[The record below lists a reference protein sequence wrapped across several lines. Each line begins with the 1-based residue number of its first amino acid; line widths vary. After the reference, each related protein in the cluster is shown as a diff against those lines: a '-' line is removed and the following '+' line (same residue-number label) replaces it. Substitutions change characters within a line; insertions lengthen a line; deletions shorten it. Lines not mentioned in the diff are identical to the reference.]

1 MKTKSRITRLYLSR
15 LFLLLAFLIPGG
27 ELAAQDPVPVEESEN
42 VIVTQDPT
50 PVDENG
56 NPLVVI
62 PEEVDA
68 IQGAP
73 IEAELAIFSSDE
85 LEEFVGPIAL
95 YPDNLLAIILPASTY
110 PLQIVLAARFL
121 EALENDSS
129 LEPDET
135 WDESVIALLNY
146 PEVIQMMNENIQWTW
161 QLGEA
166 VVTQETE
173 VLTAIGAFREKAVTA
188 GNLESDEYQ
197 AVTTNDDVIEI
208 TQVEETT
215 VYVPYY
221 VPEEVIVYQ
230 PEPVYHYYPTAYPV
244 YYYPYPARYRFRSV
258 FFWGLTTAFGIGWH
272 DHHLRVYHHSYSHHP
287 YYGRHY
293 DSRHRY
299 RRSDIRVFN
308 SYYVDN
314 SYRRGRDRHR
324 DGSYWRPQRNSGAR
338 PYNRR
343 NRYNDYPA
351 RSVPAAFN
359 ANRGNVASGDYGGN
373 AANRGNG
380 ANSGIAANRGAG
392 GNRPN
397 RGNGGPNNNR
407 RAAIDPS
414 ARNGFAEL
422 NAPEANNGLGAL
434 SNDRQGNR
442 VTGNNRGSGR
452 GRSDTSAI
460 VGNNSATTAA
470 NALTAPN
477 NRPGG
482 RRQNNDR
489 RSRIDRQSGA
499 ALGSSDP
506 IGQESREPGSR
517 ESSEFTS
524 PQTNQDST
532 SRGIRRQSS
541 QSDTS
546 ALTRPSNTA
555 SSPRPERGN
564 RVQTQ
569 RGTNRSTD
577 DGRRRRERI
586 ERQLRDQSSANSV
599 VQRSTRRAT
608 TNSSPARQQS
618 IAPERSRD
626 TRTLSRAN
634 TVRNQVNR
642 SRGATITEP
651 SNRQAR
657 RAPSRQSSVTTP
669 RARNSAPT
677 SSRQSSVTTP
687 RAQNSAPTSRRQSSV
702 SSSRRQSSAPPS
714 RRAESS
720 RRSEPSRRSQAAPNR
735 RSSAPAASRRA
746 PSSPRQS
753 GSSNRRSDKG
763 RRIR

>member
-1 MKTKSRITRLYLSR
+1 MHHCANFKRVALMKTKSRITRLYLSH
-15 LFLLLAFLIPGG
+15 LFLLVAFLISSGQ
-27 ELAAQDPVPVEESEN
+27 LAAQDPVSVEEDEN
-42 VIVTQDPT
+42 SIVTQDPV

-62 PEEVDA
+62 PEEA
-68 IQGAP
+68 EAEATESSP
-73 IEAELAIFSSDE
+73 IEAELATFSSDE

-166 VVTQETE
+166 VVTQETD
-173 VLTAIGAFREKAVTA
+173 VLTAIGVFREKAVAA

-197 AVTTNDDVIEI
+197 TVTNSDEVIEI
-208 TQVEETT
+208 TQVEETV

-244 YYYPYPARYRFRSV
+244 YYYPYPAGYRFRSG

-272 DHHLRVYHHSYSHHP
+272 DHHLRVWHHSYSHHP
-287 YYGRHY
+287 YYGRYY

-299 RRSDIRVFN
+299 RRPDIRVFN
-308 SYYVDN
+308 RYYVDN

-338 PYNRR
+338 PFNRR

-351 RSVPAAFN
+351 RSVPSAFN
-359 ANRGNVASGDYGGN
+359 ANRRNVAVGDYGGN

-380 ANSGIAANRGAG
+380 ANREIAANRGPAG
-392 GNRPN
+392 TRPN
-397 RGNGGPNNNR
+397 RGNGGRNNNR
-407 RAAIDPS
+407 RTARDLS
-414 ARNGFAEL
+414 AGNGITESNVAT
-422 NAPEANNGLGAL
+422 ANSGLRSA

-442 VTGNNRGSGR
+442 EPGNNRGTRSR
-452 GRSDTSAI
+452 RSDTSAI
-460 VGNNSATTAA
+460 VGNNSGTTAG
-470 NALTAPN
+470 NALTASN
-477 NRPGG
+477 NRPRD

-489 RSRIDRQSGA
+489 RSRIDRESG
-499 ALGSSDP
+499 
-506 IGQESREPGSR
+506 
-517 ESSEFTS
+517 
-524 PQTNQDST
+524 
-532 SRGIRRQSS
+532 
-541 QSDTS
+541 QSDVN
-546 ALTRPSNTA
+546 ALSRSSNPANSTQ
-555 SSPRPERGN
+555 PERGN
-564 RVQTQ
+564 RVQPP
-569 RGTNRSTD
+569 RSTNRSAD
-577 DGRRRRERI
+577 DGRRRRDRI
-586 ERQLRDQSSANSV
+586 ERQLRDLSSTNTV
-599 VQRSTRRAT
+599 VPRSTRQAT

-618 IAPERSRD
+618 ITPGRSQD
-626 TRTLSRAN
+626 ARTLSRAN
-634 TVRNQVNR
+634 AVSNQVNR
-642 SRGATITEP
+642 SRGATISEP
-651 SNRQAR
+651 RNRQAR
-657 RAPSRQSSVTTP
+657 QAPR
-669 RARNSAPT
+669 
-677 SSRQSSVTTP
+677 RQSSVTTP
-687 RAQNSAPTSRRQSSV
+687 RAQNSAPASRRQSSA
-702 SSSRRQSSAPPS
+702 SPPRRQSSAPPPRRQS
-714 RRAESS
+714 SAPPPRRAEQS
-720 RRSEPSRRSQAAPNR
+720 RRSEPSRRSQSAPNR

-753 GSSNRRSDKG
+753 GSGNRRGDRG
-763 RRIR
+763 RPVR